1 MGLKTTFRRFF
12 DLEETVDPSEKNDYA
27 KNEDAVKMPVVAEK
41 RTFERGGRIVAIQN
55 VRQQDKVV
63 LVEPKSFEEVEAIV
77 GHLKN
82 KRTVICNLQS
92 VTKKEGQR
100 ILDFMSGTAFALDG
114 QIRKI
119 GKDTFLFAPDFV
131 DISGIINE
139 WTDNKQS
146 TDRIQ

>member
-12 DLEETVDPSEKNDYA
+12 DLEETVEPSEESAYSR
-27 KNEDAVKMPVVAEK
+27 NEDAVKVPAGADK
-41 RTFERGGRIVAIQN
+41 RTVEKGGRIVAIQN

-63 LVEPKSFEEVEAIV
+63 LVEPKSFEEVEGVV

-92 VTKKEGQR
+92 VTRGEGQR
-100 ILDFMSGTAFALDG
+100 ILDFMGGTVFALDG

-119 GKDTFLFAPDFV
+119 GKDTFLFAPDYV
-131 DISGIINE
+131 DISGIIND
-139 WTDNKQS
+139 WQDNGQS
-146 TDRIQ
+146 F